1 MSFNFLHVSYI
12 KAKQYLAVNF
22 ICSFDMQHYPFD
34 TQVCINKMKPVP
46 NSNVFVK
53 LIGKEII
60 YEGPWNLMKYDVNI
74 SLEAGEVS
82 NSFIF

>member
-1 MSFNFLHVSYI
+1 
-12 KAKQYLAVNF
+12 
-22 ICSFDMQHYPFD
+22 MQHYPFD

-46 NSNVFVK
+46 NSDVFVK

-74 SLEAGEVS
+74 TIEDGKVFKYFIISLELKC
-82 NSFIF
+82 IFHG